1 MNRGRTPARGT
12 RRGAAA
18 AGQRAPAATGE
29 SSAGPSTAPA
39 ASTAASGSTTP
50 AIRSASTRGGA
61 VARATRGATVG
72 RFRPKNIR
80 RDEAEREE
88 LARQEEQKAREREA
102 DERRAR
108 GRSRFRSKR
117 SRGDAMGRGGFGRI
131 ISGASG
137 PFSSGVAGSSGGGGW
152 FGGGGGGGNFGGGGF
167 GRGFKSESKP
177 GFAQADGSRFREAR
191 INADKLHVHTPE
203 EELDSEDEA
212 MMNVLS
218 TRAPSP
224 SWKLL
229 KNAQNAPAATGEEES
244 LWVDDDA
251 GAREA
256 QTADQGEEGTWTES
270 KPTIKKEPGDDSIDM
285 DIKVQ
290 PTEEKKPSEE
300 APAAKPKSKKAI
312 AQELE
317 DKFVDLDLALLR
329 SELGS
334 IEITEG
340 EGEDGKKAA
349 PSNKDGR
356 LYLFR
361 FPPIMPPLKQA
372 TQPKPVSKVKPEP
385 TEANVLESTPAAA
398 DGNPVDL
405 TLEDLVSSGLNN
417 GADDPENKHGFMPSL
432 MTQGG
437 MIGQLKVHK
446 SGRTTLDWGGLLLD
460 MGSSPDPGFLT
471 TAVIVEENDE
481 KPRPG
486 VVGGE
491 SFGMGKIMGRF
502 GLAPFWDEEED
513 WEVSPEDLKN
523 YMMHSGSAMREGM
536 RDMSL
541 SHRTGGAT
549 GIA

>member
-50 AIRSASTRGGA
+50 AIRSASSARGGA

-218 TRAPSP
+218 TRAPSVLP
-224 SWKLL
+224 MGIYRKEHKEEGVVVATTAELEAAE
-229 KNAQNAPAATGEEES
+229 NAQNAPAATSEEES

-251 GAREA
+251 GAGEA

-285 DIKVQ
+285 DIEVQ

-300 APAAKPKSKKAI
+300 APAAKPKSKKAT

-361 FPPIMPPLKQA
+361 FPPIMPPLKQV

-513 WEVSPEDLKN
+513 WEVSPEDLKI
-523 YMMHSGSAMREGM
+523 
-536 RDMSL
+536 
-541 SHRTGGAT
+541 T
-549 GIA
+549 

>member
-18 AGQRAPAATGE
+18 TGQRAPAASGE
-29 SSAGPSTAPA
+29 SSAGPSSAPA

-50 AIRSASTRGGA
+50 AIRSASTRGA
-61 VARATRGATVG
+61 AATRATRGPGVG

-80 RDEAEREE
+80 RDESERDD
-88 LARQEEQKAREREA
+88 LARQEEQKANERAA
-102 DERRAR
+102 DERKAR

-137 PFSSGVAGSSGGGGW
+137 PFSSGAAGPSGRSGGW

-177 GFAQADGSRFREAR
+177 GFAQVDGSRFREAR

-218 TRAPSP
+218 SRAPSVLP
-224 SWKLL
+224 MGIYRREHKEEGVVVATTAELEAAE
-229 KNAQNAPAATGEEES
+229 NAQNVPAATGEEES
-244 LWVDDDA
+244 LWVDGDA
-251 GAREA
+251 GEA
-256 QTADQGEEGTWTES
+256 QADQAEEGDWTTDS
-270 KPTIKKEPGDDSIDM
+270 KPTIKKEPAEDSIDM
-285 DIKVQ
+285 DINIK
-290 PTEEKKPSEE
+290 PAEEKKPAAE
-300 APAAKPKSKKAI
+300 AAPSKPKKPT

-317 DKFVDLDLALLR
+317 DKFVELDLALLR

-334 IEITEG
+334 LEVTEG
-340 EGEDGKKAA
+340 DDGKPV

-361 FPPIMPPLKQA
+361 FPPIMPPLKEVA
-372 TQPKPVSKVKPEP
+372 QPKPVSKVKPEP
-385 TEANVLESTPAAA
+385 NEANVLESTPAAA
-398 DGNPVDL
+398 DANPVDL

-417 GADDPENKHGFMPSL
+417 GADDPENKKGFMPSL

-446 SGRTTLDWGGLLLD
+446 SGRTTMDWGGLLLD

-481 KPRPG
+481 KPRTG
-486 VVGGE
+486 IIGGE

-513 WEVSPEDLKN
+513 WEVSPEDLKIN
-523 YMMHSGSAMREGM
+523 
-536 RDMSL
+536 
-541 SHRTGGAT
+541 
-549 GIA
+549 